1 VTIDYPLACLKRAA
15 ENEYPWSVT
24 PGEAA
29 ALVAEVERLREG
41 EARRLQLLDDAGGL
55 ENERDALAREVAF
68 LRACVPPTHPSHYG
82 YEAWE
87 ERLRAEVERERAAVV
102 AWLRDGLGGEQ
113 GRVEYADDIERG
125 EHRREDENRCPYCG
139 ALGEPNGCADCAAEA
154 YERGTELCEEEP

>member
-24 PGEAA
+24 PREAA
-29 ALVAEVERLREG
+29 ALVVEVERLREG

-55 ENERDALAREVAF
+55 ENERDALAREVAY

-102 AWLRDGLGGEQ
+102 AMLRAEASAVGASPDEK
-113 GRVEYADDIERG
+113 RVLHAVARRIQRG
-125 EHRREDENRCPYCG
+125 ERRRE
-139 ALGEPNGCADCAAEA
+139 
-154 YERGTELCEEEP
+154 EEK